1 MSITTAQIRGARGIL
16 NWSQSD
22 LAERTGI
29 SATSIGSIENGQ
41 STPRANTLNTIQ
53 KTFEDAGIEF
63 IGREGVR
70 VRTGDV
76 RVYQGR
82 EGFKRFFDVV
92 FEAVKRDGGQ
102 ILVSNVE
109 ERKFLKWAGDSAD
122 EHMKRMAGV
131 KDLHMKVL
139 LREGDFDFAA
149 SDYVEYRWLPK
160 NLFTSVPFYAF
171 SDSLAIMLLDNE
183 PTIVVLNYS
192 AVAEAYRIQ
201 FAAMWET
208 AMTPDMSKKPMKRS
222 VNG

>member
-41 STPRANTLNTIQ
+41 STPRTNTLNTIQ
-53 KTFEDAGIEF
+53 RTFEDAGIEF
-63 IGREGVR
+63 IGREGMR
-70 VRTGDV
+70 VRTGNV
-76 RVYQGR
+76 RVYSGR
-82 EGFKRFFDVV
+82 DGFKRFFDLV
-92 FEAVKRDGGQ
+92 FETVRRDGGE

-109 ERKFLKWAGDSAD
+109 ERKFQKWAGDSAE
-122 EHMKRMAGV
+122 EHMKRMTSV
-131 KDLHMKVL
+131 QNLHMKVL
-139 LREGDFDFAA
+139 LREGDYDFAS
-149 SDYVEYRWLPK
+149 SDYAEYRWLPK

-171 SDSLAIMLLDNE
+171 SDALAIMLLDNE
-183 PTIVVLNYS
+183 PTIVVLQYT

-201 FAAMWET
+201 FAAMWEA
-208 AMTPDMSKKPMKRS
+208 AMVPDLDKKPARKS